1 MLALQ
6 NELDGIPSSC
16 FLECVCKIDAIQWW
30 SRAVFFW
37 KSFLITNLTCLI
49 DRGIFRLSAS
59 CVYFGKLYFSI
70 NLSFSSMLN
79 MLT

>member
-1 MLALQ
+1 MK
-6 NELDGIPSSC
+6 PC
-16 FLECVCKIDAIQWW
+16 TFLLEK
-30 SRAVFFW
+30 
-37 KSFLITNLTCLI
+37 FLVTNLTCLI